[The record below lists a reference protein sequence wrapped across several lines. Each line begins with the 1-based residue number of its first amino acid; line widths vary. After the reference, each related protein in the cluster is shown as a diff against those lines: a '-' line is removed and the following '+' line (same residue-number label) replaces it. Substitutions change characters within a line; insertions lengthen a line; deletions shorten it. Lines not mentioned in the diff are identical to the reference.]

1 METVNKTGFERAKY
15 VKGEVIKLFI
25 IGPLNS
31 LFLLFLMY
39 FSFSKN
45 LMFFYIICLPF
56 TLVITAFLF
65 IYAPLKMIR
74 RHNNTIQKI
83 EFSTSN
89 ATFITFPIL
98 WIKSQRL
105 TIPISEI
112 QFKRFQF
119 PWYGKGKTD
128 KKEGI
133 IFVINNKEFYF
144 VKDYFEN
151 YDRILSEISAIP
163 IKVE

>member
-1 METVNKTGFERAKY
+1 
-15 VKGEVIKLFI
+15 
-25 IGPLNS
+25 
-31 LFLLFLMY
+31 
-39 FSFSKN
+39 
-45 LMFFYIICLPF
+45 
-56 TLVITAFLF
+56 
-65 IYAPLKMIR
+65 MIR